1 VFILEQVVPI
11 YIFRGCH
18 ITIFVS
24 RELVITSMAVVREIF
39 PRSLYNIMVVC
50 GLPIMPDNQDNFQSL
65 PVQPPFDIELLQR
78 EVGQRFPFYDM
89 RSNVNAVAFFCRI
102 DEETFEEKF
111 ESLRLSLLEKGYI
124 PMIRLEHGE
133 HIIYVVQKPPR
144 KKTRSKW
151 INVVLLAAT
160 VCTTTLVGSLQWVS
174 IRGVTWETIFSP
186 GFLLDG
192 FIFFSVPLLL
202 ILGVHEMGHYLV
214 SKRHHVDS
222 SLPYFIP
229 FPPPLGTFGAIIS
242 TREPIPNRK
251 ALLDIGI
258 SGPLCGF
265 LVAIPIT
272 IIGFFLMQQ
281 NPIIVASTAGQ
292 TILNN
297 PLLLQWIGGF
307 FAIPDNAITHPTLF
321 AGWVG
326 IFVTAVN
333 LLPAG
338 QLDGGHVARAFL
350 KDKHKYASWAVI
362 IALIGLSFYY
372 NYTGWIFFAVL
383 ILLLIGTQ
391 HQPPLD
397 EITPLDTRRKL
408 LGILIVFIFI
418 ISFAPVPF
426 S

>member
-1 VFILEQVVPI
+1 
-11 YIFRGCH
+11 
-18 ITIFVS
+18 
-24 RELVITSMAVVREIF
+24 MWAD
-39 PRSLYNIMVVC
+39 
-50 GLPIMPDNQDNFQSL
+50 IMPDSQDNFQPL

-89 RSNVNAVAFFCRI
+89 RSNLNTVAFFCRI
-102 DEETFEEKF
+102 DEDTFEEKF
-111 ESLRLSLLEKGYI
+111 ESLRLALLEKGYI

-133 HIIYVVQKPPR
+133 HIIYIIQKPLIR
-144 KKTRSKW
+144 KKRSKW

-160 VCTTTLVGSLQWVS
+160 VFTTTVAGSIQWVGDF
-174 IRGVTWETIFSP
+174 IWEKIFSL
-186 GFLLDG
+186 GFLWQG
-192 FIFFSVPLLL
+192 FIYFSIPLLL

-214 SKRHHVDS
+214 SKKHHVDA

-229 FPPPLGTFGAIIS
+229 LPPPFLLGTFGALIS

-251 ALLDIGI
+251 ALLDIGAA
-258 SGPLCGF
+258 GPLCGF
-265 LVAIPIT
+265 LVAIPVT

-281 NPIIVASTAGQ
+281 HPITVPSAGGNVS
-292 TILNN
+292 LMP
-297 PLLLQWIGGF
+297 PLLLQWLGGLF
-307 FAIPDNAITHPTLF
+307 SIPANATIHPTLF

-326 IFVTAVN
+326 IFLTAVN

-338 QLDGGHVARAFL
+338 QLDGGHVARAIL

-362 IALIGLSFYY
+362 IVLAGLSYF
-372 NYTGWIFFAVL
+372 YTGWLIFALL

-397 EITPLDTRRKL
+397 EITPLDTKRKL
-408 LGILIVFIFI
+408 LGLLILVIFI

-426 S
+426 SG